1 MDLTVARPGPRRAS
15 DPVTAI
21 HDRVDHLRRMAWWLA
36 RAGTAPSPILA
47 NTAAIGVAIA
57 RAAAREHRRAA
68 THHGIADS
76 QVAEHVDAAES
87 ADIAAERWAEVARQV
102 ADLRS
107 AHPSATTIQ
116 VERVDIAR
124 LLDQAARTAP
134 QPGEPPVADG
144 LTAALRR
151 YAEVAEHLSAAT
163 RAAHERGEVYLRGR
177 ALPTHFLGGNDDL
190 IEAKLA
196 DRPVPVPTVL
206 MHRLE
211 GAYAGLQPAGSRRP
225 SLRRGSSDAGG
236 STSSP
241 TGGPPP
247 AA

>member
-1 MDLTVARPGPRRAS
+1 
-15 DPVTAI
+15 
-21 HDRVDHLRRMAWWLA
+21 MAWWLA

-76 QVAEHVDAAES
+76 QVAEHLDAAEA

-124 LLDQAARTAP
+124 LLDQAARNAP

-177 ALPTHFLGGNDDL
+177 ALPTHFLAGNDDL

-211 GAYAGLQPAGSRRP
+211 SAYAGLQPAGSRRP
-225 SLRRGSSDAGG
+225 SLRRGASDAGG